1 MISTTTLI
9 VRNDKGSAIVV
20 ALLLLVT
27 LTIIGVT
34 ATKNSVFES
43 TIIGN
48 EHRYQIDFYV
58 ADSGWKEG
66 AMWLDNSSGPPGT
79 VNPNADN
86 IVKNYGFGTAP
97 ANPSPSDLSILTPD
111 NATLS
116 QYGVPYW
123 YQVQYISDDI
133 VPGSSSAYREFY
145 YDTRSNANQTQQ
157 IDVRVSKIYKVGY

>member
-1 MISTTTLI
+1 MISSTLI
-9 VRNDKGSAIVV
+9 LKNNRGSVIIA

-27 LTIIGVT
+27 LSIIGVA
-34 ATKNSVFES
+34 ATNTSVFES

-48 EHRYQIDFYV
+48 MHRYQIDFYV

-66 AMWLDNSSGPPGT
+66 AMWLDNAAGPPAS

-86 IVKNYGFGTAP
+86 IVKNYGFNTPAADPAP
-97 ANPSPSDLSILTPD
+97 TGLNALTPD
-111 NATLS
+111 NTTLS

-123 YQVQYISDDI
+123 YQVQYIADNI
-133 VPGSSSAYREFY
+133 VAGSGPGFREFF

-157 IDVRVSKIYKVGY
+157 IDVRVSKIFRVGY

>member
-1 MISTTTLI
+1 MISPTLI
-9 VRNDKGSAIVV
+9 IKNNRGSAIIV

-27 LTIIGVT
+27 LTIIGFT
-34 ATKNSVFES
+34 ATNTSVFES
-43 TIIGN
+43 TIVGN

-66 AMWLDNSSGPPGT
+66 AMWLDNGAGPPAS

-86 IVKNYGFGTAP
+86 IVKNYGFNTPA
-97 ANPSPSDLSILTPD
+97 ANPAPTDLSTLTPD
-111 NATLS
+111 NTTLS

-123 YQVQYISDDI
+123 HQVQYVADSI
-133 VPGSSSAYREFY
+133 VAGSGPDFREFF

-157 IDVRVSKIYKVGY
+157 IDVRASKIFRVGY